1 MDTGKR
7 TIDTITNNGA
17 ATAPDRP
24 DLRDKDD
31 VGIIDFSSEVETLRE
46 ELASERDTRLRL
58 AAEYDNYRR
67 RTKRE
72 SAKAADEGKRE
83 LLEQMLLIA
92 DELDLAVANLSD
104 EPGWVA
110 EWVHTVRRRFQGILE
125 VSGIEPIESVGE
137 KFDPIRRV
145 GLYVPGG
152 EVPLVSTVLMT
163 VSLAKIAGCPEVAVF
178 TPSNADLFVNFAKL
192 LIGDHDDLIGRKF
205 S

>member
-110 EWVHTVRRRFQGILE
+110 EWVHTVRRRFQAILE
-125 VSGIEPIESVGE
+125 VSGVEPIESVGQ
-137 KFDPIRRV
+137 KFDPERHEAFDVRTDSEYEPGTVHTDLRR
-145 GLYVPGG
+145 GYFWNG
-152 EVPLVSTVLMT
+152 
-163 VSLAKIAGCPEVAVF
+163 
-178 TPSNADLFVNFAKL
+178 KL
-192 LIGDHDDLIGRKF
+192 LRPALVIVAK
-205 S
+205 